1 MATEYGR
8 SVYPEGFCSARRLVG
23 LFHGITVIIADA
35 GQVRKAVQVYGG
47 FYVAADLEIIALVKG
62 RRAARRRR
70 HRREIAAGT
79 AADDAN
85 PFRIDTELIGMG
97 LQIADRG
104 FHIFQGFRETG
115 RRGYSVVKNNIV
127 YILCKD
133 ILYTLCKHILYTL
146 CKHIVYKFLLIEALI
161 FLLNEDRC
169 ESDKPVSSGILAYLR
184 QSSR

>member
-1 MATEYGR
+1 M
-8 SVYPEGFCSARRLVG
+8 P
-23 LFHGITVIIADA
+23 
-35 GQVRKAVQVYGG
+35 
-47 FYVAADLEIIALVKG
+47 
-62 RRAARRRR
+62 
-70 HRREIAAGT
+70 T
-79 AADDAN
+79 AATWPIK
-85 PFRIDTELIGMG
+85 PFLKVSEEKGTTHDGTILRAIVPFFC
-97 LQIADRG
+97 RG
-104 FHIFQGFRETG
+104 RH
-115 RRGYSVVKNNIV
+115 VVKNNIV